1 MDGNEKLLSA
11 MRRSK
16 NGWKWRDLERLY
28 ISFGFVKREGG
39 KHTIYWSP
47 RFPMLRAS
55 VTRHK
60 SLPVGYI
67 ATAIRLIDTAKR
79 KAKDERQNRNA

>member
-1 MDGNEKLLSA
+1 MNGNDKLLSA

-16 NGWKWRDLERLY
+16 YGWKWRDLERLY
-28 ISFGFVKREGG
+28 KSFGFLKREGG
-39 KHTIYWSP
+39 QHTIYWSP

-55 VTRHK
+55 VTRHR

-67 ATAIRLIDTAKR
+67 ATAVRLIETAKR
-79 KAKDERQNRNA
+79 KAKDERTNEDA